1 MNIDTRPRAV
11 IFGAGVTGLTVAHEL
26 AVRGF
31 AVRVF
36 EKLQDS
42 TAPEPTPQVG
52 GLART
57 QWARV
62 PQPRELKAPGSETIR
77 ATPVVVIPERLTFEA
92 GQDKLTEDQIKRV
105 KQAGAR
111 IKETTRVGKIE
122 YGEKAGVLD
131 RIQILATTYD
141 ELESLART
149 RCELVRRILLE
160 YEIDEARIELL
171 PLGDATCDDRF
182 LSEDERRALWFE
194 VPEMRLPG
202 EHGYRFFPSF
212 YWHLFDT
219 MKRTPLLETQRRT
232 DLHVAK
238 TKAEVN
244 EHVTKLLAAKNSGGE
259 PPKVRVRRLNEAEDG
274 TAVRAG
280 ALTAFDNLR
289 SLPQHALA
297 YEHAK
302 QPPIVLDRQRPRSFE
317 AVRRLIDVSLRFLG
331 CTLDDIGLFTLKIF
345 QYMTSCEARREA
357 HGEGSWLDFLDIGR
371 FSESFQKAIDRWPKA
386 LIALSAS
393 ECDAR
398 THGDITVQLLLDLLR
413 GGADEGGPERPA
425 AFTDGALVGPTSEA
439 WLDPWRQYLTRMLNV
454 AFKKG
459 EIEKIKYADGKLS
472 VTGPGIQTGDKDY
485 LVLCT
490 PVESLRDILDE
501 SVLAAADWE
510 PRPSADGAAQPSD
523 LRRAATL
530 LERPWQNDHAPTG
543 MLRNF
548 AGVQF
553 FLEQDLFWVHGHTYF
568 PSSPWGISSVSQASL
583 RHAQPGWKEG
593 YGGIVS
599 VDIGIMDE
607 PRKPT
612 PWECTAHR
620 FAHEVWNQLK
630 VGVEIRVDKEH
641 GATVPALVPRPI
653 YYHVDQN
660 LEFAEGNGVLEG
672 NRAPFLI
679 PLVNTWDR
687 RPGEPRR
694 SGRRP
699 GYQVHFGRL
708 VLAGTYMKTF
718 TRLTTMESANESGRH
733 AVNAILWHRG
743 QQLLAADGQGDGS
756 GTEVNPSPGSP
767 CDIFPLED
775 RELPDLAFLK
785 ELDQELIDRG
795 LPHFVEILGVDDL
808 RSASAVE
815 AIVTRVTAMT
825 GALGRR

>member
-1 MNIDTRPRAV
+1 MSIDTRPRAV

-31 AVRVF
+31 VVTVF

-62 PQPRELKAPGSETIR
+62 PQPRGLKAPGSETIR
-77 ATPVVVIPERLTFEA
+77 ATPVVVIPERLTFAA
-92 GQDKLTEDQIKRV
+92 GQAELTQDQIKRV
-105 KQAGAR
+105 KQAGAH

-182 LSEDERRALWFE
+182 LSDDERRALWFE

-244 EHVTKLLAAKNSGGE
+244 EHVTKLLAAKNSEGE

-345 QYMTSCEARREA
+345 QYMTSCEARREVY
-357 HGEGSWLDFLDIGR
+357 GEGSWLDFLDTGR

-439 WLDPWRQYLTRMLNV
+439 WLDPWRRYLKRELGV
-454 AFKKG
+454 VFKKG
-459 EIEKIKYADGKLS
+459 EIQRIEYTDNELR
-472 VTGPGIQTGDKDY
+472 VTGQGIQTGKEDY

-490 PVESLRDILDE
+490 PVESVRDILDE
-501 SVLAAADWE
+501 SVLAAADRE
-510 PRPSADGAAQPSD
+510 HRASADGDAGPSD
-523 LRRAATL
+523 LRRAANL
-530 LERPWQNDHAPTG
+530 LEKPWQSEHAPTG

-553 FLEQDLFWVHGHTYF
+553 FLKQDLFWVHGHTYF
-568 PSSPWGISSVSQASL
+568 PDSGWGISSVSQASQ
-583 RHAQPGWKEG
+583 RHGQPGWKEG
-593 YGGIVS
+593 YGGVVS

-620 FAHEVWNQLK
+620 FADEVWNQLK

-641 GATVPALVPRPI
+641 GATVPALIPRPI

-679 PLVNTWDR
+679 PLAGTWER
-687 RPGEPRR
+687 RPGMPQRQDKK
-694 SGRRP
+694 P
-699 GYQVHFGRL
+699 GYQVHLKRL

-733 AVNAILWHRG
+733 AVNAILWHSGARSRG
-743 QQLLAADGQGDGS
+743 GHGSGDGS
-756 GTEVNPSPGSP
+756 GYLANPSLGSP

-775 RELPDLAFLK
+775 RELADLAFLK
-785 ELDQELIDRG
+785 ELDEALFERG
-795 LPHFVEILGVDDL
+795 LPHFVEILDVDELGSVDAL
-808 RSASAVE
+808 DAVL
-815 AIVTRVTAMT
+815 ARVTSMAGT
-825 GALGRR
+825 LR